1 MKGEHKSKGDSPGSV
16 MGGGKKRESI
26 FGECSLRR
34 GHPGNK
40 SMADTFLGF
49 ELDRSTSV
57 LGCPLAGSCPEECIA
72 ACLWKA
78 EATTS
83 SSLAA
88 VQSGN
93 CFEFE
98 EKRGMEQEC
107 GKKPITFFF
116 PLSLSRLFFCLP
128 LSCFPAHL
136 FIIQSPFY
144 QFMFS
149 PPLQV
154 SDQGGAEAA
163 I

>member
-1 MKGEHKSKGDSPGSV
+1 
-16 MGGGKKRESI
+16 
-26 FGECSLRR
+26 
-34 GHPGNK
+34 
-40 SMADTFLGF
+40 MADTFLGF
-49 ELDRSTSV
+49 ELDRSSSV

-83 SSLAA
+83 SSLAPA
-88 VQSGN
+88 QSGN

-107 GKKPITFFF
+107 GKKPITFFS
-116 PLSLSRLFFCLP
+116 PLSLSRGFFFVYPSRVSLPISSLFSLP
-128 LSCFPAHL
+128 SN
-136 FIIQSPFY
+136 

-154 SDQGGAEAA
+154 CDRGGGAGRGSNLSKSASDPTCLGSGRLNIKNQDEK
-163 I
+163 

>member
-1 MKGEHKSKGDSPGSV
+1 
-16 MGGGKKRESI
+16 
-26 FGECSLRR
+26 
-34 GHPGNK
+34 
-40 SMADTFLGF
+40 MADTFLGF
-49 ELDRSTSV
+49 ELDRSSSV

-88 VQSGN
+88 AQSDN

-136 FIIQSPFY
+136 FIIQSPFH

-154 SDQGGAEAA
+154 SDRGGWGREKKKGRGSNLSKSDSDPTCLGSRRLN
-163 I
+163 IKNQDEK